1 MIIYTVELVFV
12 SWTHD
17 RRLDCG
23 KISVERLPFLLIN
36 MVAVTSFD
44 SNLLLGPWICYKKV
58 FPWKVILKLWAV
70 KENSWLS
77 SQNIAYPI
85 SFLNMFSWFCKVISK
100 KEFRLVLLYIRKL
113 SIDGVEFWEFGS
125 LYKPTD
131 FSLLFHTHKNISA
144 LP

>member
-12 SWTHD
+12 SWTHV

-58 FPWKVILKLWAV
+58 FPWKVILKTLGCERKQLAFFT
-70 KENSWLS
+70 NYCLS
-77 SQNIAYPI
+77 
-85 SFLNMFSWFCKVISK
+85 
-100 KEFRLVLLYIRKL
+100 
-113 SIDGVEFWEFGS
+113 
-125 LYKPTD
+125 
-131 FSLLFHTHKNISA
+131 H
-144 LP
+144 